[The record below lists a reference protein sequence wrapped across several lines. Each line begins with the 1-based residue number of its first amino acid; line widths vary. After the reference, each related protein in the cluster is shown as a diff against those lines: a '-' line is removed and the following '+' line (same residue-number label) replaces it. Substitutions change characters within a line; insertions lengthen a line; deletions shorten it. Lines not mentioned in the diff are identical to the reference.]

1 MERTNDLLKTR
12 PMRVV
17 ESRLERPLEDYIR
30 ERYVAG
36 STQAEIAREL
46 GVNNATIS
54 RWMSLLGIEARFP
67 GQRGRV
73 A

>member
-17 ESRLERPLEDYIR
+17 ESRLEQPLEDYIR